1 MSYAGWRTAAR
12 EWESEAREWQSAQ
25 SMRSP
30 GITSE
35 EGQTMM
41 QRLTR
46 FLMGPLMRAHADDHS
61 ILREEIEA
69 LNARQYE
76 SAALVES
83 LKARLELKMAQMER
97 NRANP
102 DT

>member
-1 MSYAGWRTAAR
+1 
-12 EWESEAREWQSAQ
+12 
-25 SMRSP
+25 MRSP
-30 GITSE
+30 GITSRQ
-35 EGQTMM
+35 GQTMM

-46 FLMGPLMRAHADDHS
+46 FLMGPFVREHTADHG
-61 ILREEIEA
+61 ILRDEIEA

-97 NRANP
+97 RDANP
-102 DT
+102 HP